1 MARNRAGTKSS
12 SRLLVPLG
20 SHRAETARVVSPAS
34 EIPEPTFA
42 VPSAAPALEVL
53 EELGRGGAAVVERV
67 RLAEPCG
74 GLESGAFA
82 ARKRLVGTGAT
93 RDDDAR
99 ASLEN
104 EIRVASDVGT
114 DCETLVRLVASWRGA
129 NGPELLC
136 GLVEGITL
144 ERWLVAEEGP
154 LPEPIVRRLGV
165 DLARALERL
174 HGAGWA
180 HGDLSLANV
189 RVDAEDRA
197 ILLDLGQARR
207 LTSGV
212 EAPSSGDGTLAYL
225 APERAIGGSASA
237 AGDVFALGVALYWLA
252 TGRHPFAPDSFVPGL
267 APPDLSTAAG
277 ERVLGALAAAR
288 YLPPSRLV
296 PQISPLL
303 DTLLAEMLD
312 RLPHQRPGPTT
323 VAEILEQGEDHT
335 FWRRERSE
343 RAGQVAK
350 LALQRDPFAL
360 PLVGRA
366 EELEQIESA
375 YRHCMDEGTGGSV
388 VVVTGPKGS
397 GRSRLVHH
405 FVDRSRRS
413 LDPPIFLYARSSD
426 ESESRPHGA
435 ALRLLERWLM
445 LEPGSQPSAYE
456 IEMLERTVPPRE
468 ADVLAS
474 ALDPK
479 GRSALGGSVGR
490 ALVRWVR
497 ALVAQRPTI
506 LFVDDLHSARSSTL
520 ATVDRLVDAL
530 ADTRALIVLG
540 HSEEIAPARPRA
552 LRRLLEKI
560 RARPASER
568 ELIQLEPLTLDEVRT
583 IAALRF
589 AESEPTEQLANV
601 LWQRSRGNPGLL
613 TELLR
618 ALFER
623 GQIGEDARGRW
634 QLAITPR
641 QIPEPRSVDQGIAER
656 IEGLE
661 SSGRKWLERLT
672 VLPSRIDPTEALRVF
687 GGSRRSELDRALS
700 LLVRRGWLEP
710 TGPRYR
716 FARPALRE
724 GVYASIPSDRR
735 ARLHRLVAQSLDRSD
750 PDGEASLDDRFAR
763 ARHLRAADEHRALV
777 RHLDQLLPDAQ
788 RQASP
793 LRVLRLARW
802 ALESLDNLP
811 DSTSRSEALLRF
823 LEAGADAAGR
833 TGARADE
840 RELLDRLAAVQPDAA
855 KRPDAAARLY
865 YLHGRAL
872 AETGQLGVARGLLR
886 AAITSSELD
895 GSPTLI
901 GRSLR
906 LMSLVQLRS
915 GRTDLAREAAERALE
930 QAEHDWERAACA
942 VLLGSAD
949 LLEDRIEDALE
960 RASDA
965 QHFSNTQSEPP
976 LWLVPHVQ
984 LLRARVLRVAGR
996 SGRALG
1002 ALNLALEGAQQAN
1015 ERPLEAEILARI
1027 ANVEMEARDFVAA
1040 QEHLIA
1046 ARELADETETPYA
1059 SALAMVWLGALA
1071 WERDDPAASGLLQ
1084 EAVRSARDA
1093 GHYRAEAVARSLL
1106 ARRHVLAGEAEAA
1119 ESESKRAIT
1128 IVERHGAEL
1137 FDRIIVAGSRAVVLR
1152 RLGRQR
1158 EADPIENDLRRR
1170 IESPTPPI
1178 RSEELARTRAEYALK
1193 LLDGVLTTEG
1203 PIHPSFRP

>member
-1 MARNRAGTKSS
+1 
-12 SRLLVPLG
+12 
-20 SHRAETARVVSPAS
+20 VSPAS
-34 EIPEPTFA
+34 EIPEPGSEGPQSEGARSGDPAATGA
-42 VPSAAPALEVL
+42 ALRVRGDAPAFEVL

-67 RLAEPCG
+67 RLTEPCG

-82 ARKRLVGTGAT
+82 ARKRLAGN
-93 RDDDAR
+93 DDDAR
-99 ASLEN
+99 TSLET
-104 EIRVASDVGT
+104 EIRVASDVATDVGT
-114 DCETLVRLVASWRGA
+114 GCETLVRLVASWRGA
-129 NGPELLC
+129 RGPELLF
-136 GLVEGITL
+136 GLIEGVTL
-144 ERWLVAEEGP
+144 ERWLVVEEGP
-154 LPEPIVRRLGV
+154 LPEPIVRRLGA

-174 HGAGWA
+174 HAAGWA
-180 HGDLSLANV
+180 HGDLSLANA
-189 RVDAEDRA
+189 RVDADDRA

-207 LTSGV
+207 IDADEDG
-212 EAPSSGDGTLAYL
+212 PSSGDGTLAYL
-225 APERAIGGSASA
+225 APERAIGGPASA
-237 AGDVFALGVALYWLA
+237 AADVFALGVALYWLA

-312 RLPHQRPGPTT
+312 RRPNQRPAPTL

-335 FWRRERSE
+335 YWRRERSE
-343 RAGQVAK
+343 RGGHVAK
-350 LALQRDPFAL
+350 MALQRDPFAL
-360 PLVGRA
+360 PLVGRSR
-366 EELEQIESA
+366 ELEQIESA
-375 YRHCMDEGTGGSV
+375 FRYCLDESTGGSV
-388 VVVTGPKGS
+388 VVVAGPKGS

-413 LDPPIFLYARSSD
+413 LSPPIFLYARSSD

-456 IEMLERTVPPRE
+456 IEMLRHTVPPRE

-479 GRSALGGSVGR
+479 GRSALSGSVGR

-497 ALVAQRPTI
+497 ALVAERPTI
-506 LFVDDLHSARSSTL
+506 LFVDDLHAARSSTL

-530 ADTRALIVLG
+530 ADTRAMVVLG
-540 HSEEIAPARPRA
+540 YSEEVAPARPRA
-552 LRRLLEKI
+552 LRRLLERI
-560 RARPASER
+560 RSRPACER
-568 ELIQLEPLTLDEVRT
+568 ELIRLDPLTLDEVRT
-583 IAALRF
+583 IVTLRF
-589 AESEPTEQLANV
+589 CESEPTEELASV

-623 GQIGEDARGRW
+623 GQIGEDERGRW
-634 QLAITPR
+634 QLAIPPR
-641 QIPEPRSVDQGIAER
+641 QIPEPRSVEQGIAER

-672 VLPSRIDPTEALRVF
+672 VLPSRIDPTEALSVF
-687 GGSRRSELDRALS
+687 GGGRRSELDRALS

-724 GVYASIPSDRR
+724 GVYASIPDERR
-735 ARLHRLVAQSLDRSD
+735 ARLHRLVAQSLDRSG
-750 PDGEASLDDRFAR
+750 PDGEPTLDDRFAR
-763 ARHLRAADEHRALV
+763 ARHLRAAGEHRALV

-811 DSTSRSEALLRF
+811 ESISRSEALLRF
-823 LEAGADAAGR
+823 LEAGAAAAGR
-833 TGARADE
+833 TGARAGE

-855 KRPDAAARLY
+855 QRPDAAARLY

-872 AETGQLGVARGLLR
+872 ADTGQLGVARGLLR
-886 AAITSSELD
+886 AAITASELD
-895 GSPTLI
+895 GSPALL

-915 GRTDLAREAAERALE
+915 GCTDLAREVAERALE

-949 LLEDRIEDALE
+949 LLEDRIEDALA

-965 QHFSNTQSEPP
+965 QHFSNTENEAP

-996 SGRALG
+996 PGRALG

-1040 QEHLIA
+1040 QEHLVA
-1046 ARELADETETPYA
+1046 ARELAEETETPYA
-1059 SALAMVWLGALA
+1059 SALATVWLGALA
-1071 WERDDPAASGLLQ
+1071 WERDDPAASGLL
-1084 EAVRSARDA
+1084 ETAVRSARDA

-1106 ARRHVLAGEAEAA
+1106 ARRHVLAGEAAAA
-1119 ESESKRAIT
+1119 ETESKRAIT

-1137 FDRIIVAGSRAVVLR
+1137 FDRILVAGSRSVVLR
-1152 RLGRQR
+1152 RLGRHA
-1158 EADPIENDLRRR
+1158 EADALETELRRR
-1170 IESPTPPI
+1170 IEFPTPPI
-1178 RSEELARTRAEYALK
+1178 RDEALIRTRSAYALQ